1 MFPKLSQNKPR
12 QFSLENDFFQNSPKR
27 LQYVWATFVRKFV
40 TNKLQK
46 SPNMVTMLVEN
57 GVIFFVFE
65 FQLTQENSTFENTFS
80 IDNETGRKIHLNYR
94 RNSPSSSVSSLFWI
108 PFLFNYLHRSIDRL
122 FEWSSD
128 LLQAKR
134 SKLTFKPED
143 LLHLIGSSS
152 RKNFIIVDLVRSG

>member
-80 IDNETGRKIHLNYR
+80 IDNETGRKN
-94 RNSPSSSVSSLFWI
+94 PS
-108 PFLFNYLHRSIDRL
+108 
-122 FEWSSD
+122 
-128 LLQAKR
+128 
-134 SKLTFKPED
+134 
-143 LLHLIGSSS
+143 
-152 RKNFIIVDLVRSG
+152 